1 MEITKAVQS
10 VVLSLAVLATCS
22 MSFAR
27 LAFYVAPDGSDDNVG
42 SEKAPFATIEKAR
55 DAIRALDEKQRG
67 QGIAVVLRGG
77 TYVLDETIV
86 LGLQDGG
93 PEGSVV
99 SYEAYPGEVPVISS
113 GKTVTGWTLLKDPPA
128 SLPAAAKGK
137 VYVAD
142 VPKQWGYFT
151 SLFDG
156 DERLVRAHGP
166 IFHGEAPEYVRAD
179 SQNVFHAKDRPLLRR
194 MPFPEGAI
202 KDWPNLSDIEVFFD
216 PVPWCL
222 NFIPIESVDTKNR
235 IATLRHEA
243 NSPPFAKSHHGAWV
257 ENVIDFLDKPGRWV
271 LNTQEGK
278 LYYWPESGKPSENIV
293 APFLR
298 ELIRVEGKIN
308 YDEPQDVPVKNLR
321 FKGLTFKHARRS
333 QWHEKRKG
341 WGIQHDWD
349 TFDYANAMLRFRGAE
364 DCTVTECHFTVS
376 GGSGM
381 RLDLHCQNIRI
392 TNNLFGWLGHM
403 GVLLAG
409 YGPGTKY
416 VNKNNVIHNNIIH
429 HVGQLIWHGHGIFL
443 WQSGEN
449 QITHNWIHE
458 VPRKAVGVAGVR
470 CQILIKPDCDFDE
483 ASKTIRWA
491 EINKVLVQEG
501 DIQERYL
508 PFLHARKNRIEHNRV
523 TQALMQLGD
532 GASINVSGAGAG
544 NVVRHNFVYNVHS
557 VAIRTDD
564 WQRYTTT
571 EKNIVWNCG
580 QGFIHKDFNHI
591 RNNIVVECDSAV
603 RFRLFPKE
611 QVKPGS
617 EVARNIIYSTD
628 PRFKPMTAMTYL
640 QKDIKVDHNLYFL
653 PAAKEVLEKQ
663 HGFGVDKNSVVGDP
677 MFKDVKGGDFRLDPA
692 SPALKLGFEEFD
704 VNPDSFG
711 LTDGYPERLRK
722 LDPPVKPY
730 VKPPPKPRK
739 PKGRGPKKPAQTR

>member
-1 MEITKAVQS
+1 MEITRAVQF
-10 VVLSLAVLATCS
+10 VLLSLAVLATCS

-27 LAFYVAPDGSDDNVG
+27 VAFYVAPDGKDDNAG
-42 SEKAPFATIEKAR
+42 SEKAPFATIVKAR
-55 DAIRALDEKQRG
+55 DTIRGLDEKRRARD
-67 QGIAVVLRGG
+67 IAVVLRGG
-77 TYVLDETIV
+77 TYVLDETVV

-93 PEGSVV
+93 QAGRTV
-99 SYEAYPGEVPVISS
+99 SYEAYPGETPVISS
-113 GKTVTGWTLLKDPPA
+113 GRKVTGWALLKDPPA
-128 SLPAAAKGK
+128 CLPAAAKGK
-137 VYVAD
+137 VWVAD
-142 VPKQWGYFT
+142 APKEWGYFT

-166 IFHGEAPEYVRAD
+166 VFHGEAPEYVRAD

-202 KDWPNLSDIEVFFD
+202 EDWPNLSDIEVFFD

-222 NFIPIESVDTKNR
+222 NIIPIEAVDTKNR
-235 IATLRHEA
+235 IATLRYEA

-278 LYYWPESGKPSENIV
+278 LYYWPESGRPSENIV

-308 YDEPQDVPVKNLR
+308 YDGPEDVPVKNVA

-364 DCTVTECHFTVS
+364 DCTVTECHFASS

-392 TNNLFGWLGHM
+392 ANNLFGYLGHM

-409 YGPGTKY
+409 LRPGTKY

-449 QITHNWIHE
+449 EITHNWIHE

-491 EINKVLVQEG
+491 EIDKALVREG

-508 PFLHARKNRIEHNRV
+508 PFLHARKNRIEHNKV

-532 GASINVSGAGAG
+532 GASINISGAGAG
-544 NVVRHNFVYNVHS
+544 NVVRHNFAYDVHS
-557 VAIRTDD
+557 VAFRTDD

-571 EKNIVWNCG
+571 ENNIAFNCG

-591 RNNIVVECDSAV
+591 RNNIVVECGSAV
-603 RFRLFPKE
+603 RFRLFPKQ
-611 QVKPGS
+611 QVKGGS
-617 EVARNIIYSTD
+617 EIVRNIIYSTD
-628 PRFKPMTAMTYL
+628 PEFVPMTAMTQL
-640 QKDIKVDHNLYFL
+640 QKDLKVDCNLYSF
-653 PAAKEVLEKQ
+653 PAADAVLKKQ
-663 HGFGVDKNSVVGDP
+663 HGFGADENSAVGDP
-677 MFKDVKGGDFRLDPA
+677 LFKDVKGGDFRLDPA
-692 SPALKLGFEEFD
+692 SPALKLGFKEFD
-704 VNPDSFG
+704 VDPNSFG

-722 LDPPVKPY
+722 LDPPVQPY

-739 PKGRGPKKPAQTR
+739 PKRGGKKPA